1 MKKSMSFKVLLL
13 SFVTMFLMSAPLAN
27 AQNEEVNGTV
37 ETIIENI
44 QEHNEREEDIREE
57 LKALSLNELESVDEY
72 LSSKPD
78 ITMDENQILTLTQDL
93 LSNGSSVN
101 YVVQESLNTADRKD
115 ELRSEAQESAE
126 NLSDKER
133 EILMNE
139 LQSNMDK
146 SIEEEVMYEELLN
159 IADKK
164 IVTIHLLLGIGTA
177 IFGAFV
183 YALNKDEFSSSVCFA
198 GIMLFTFGLGV
209 TAISLFTLYTS

>member
-1 MKKSMSFKVLLL
+1 MKRKRKINVMLLTVL
-13 SFVTMFLMSAPLAN
+13 SFFALTTVQLVN
-27 AQNEEVNGTV
+27 AQNGEQ
-37 ETIIENI
+37 IENIVEQI

-57 LKALSLNELESVDEY
+57 LKNLSLNELESVDEY

-78 ITMDENQILTLTQDL
+78 ITMDENQILTLTQEL

-101 YVVQESLNTADRKD
+101 YVVQENFNTAERKE
-115 ELRSEAQESAE
+115 ELRSEAQKSAE
-126 NLSDKER
+126 SLSDEER
-133 EILMNE
+133 KVLMNE

-164 IVTIHLLLGIGTA
+164 IITTQLLLGIGTA

-183 YALNKDEFSSSVCFA
+183 YALNKDEFSPSFSFA